1 MILQIVLSTGRFAKS
16 SYRMNYRKGNRE
28 MKTSRLGLPVK
39 VIVTAVTAI
48 TFITT
53 IFGIYRFRNESSES
67 YRNLDEKIQNKIN
80 MLFPSLEKPLF
91 DYDEQTV
98 KDILLPQMEDKAIT
112 GLFISN

>member
-1 MILQIVLSTGRFAKS
+1 
-16 SYRMNYRKGNRE
+16 
-28 MKTSRLGLPVK
+28 MKTYRLGVPMK
-39 VIVTAVTAI
+39 VILIAVTAI

-53 IFGIYRFRNESSES
+53 VFAIYRFRHESSDL

-80 MLFPSLEKPLF
+80 MLSPSLKKPLF